1 MASDVGIVLYRPRM
15 ADNVGGVARAMAN
28 FGFDRMV
35 IADPA
40 TYHFDTRTA
49 VKAEHVVEQAYIAR
63 TFEEAVAPFTWVCGT
78 TSRTIRRRVALS
90 PREMAEE
97 AFRRVQAGGTA
108 CIVLGSENHGLT
120 DADIGRCDAICRIDT
135 SEEQPSIN
143 LAQAA
148 AILCYEL
155 HVAQRE
161 ARPPRQ
167 KAEMATREA
176 VDRLMDFS
184 REALLDAGF
193 LNPQQPHHILAE
205 LRRLL
210 VRAEPTKREVELL
223 TAAVKQVQR
232 SLVPVPRRK
241 GDPRGGA

>member
-1 MASDVGIVLYRPRM
+1 MAGEVGIVLYRPRM

-28 FGFDRMV
+28 FGFSRMV
-35 IADPA
+35 LADPA
-40 TYHFDTRTA
+40 TWHFDTRTA
-49 VKAEHVVEQAYIAR
+49 VKAEHVIENAYIAR
-63 TFEEAVAPFTWVCGT
+63 TFEEAVAPFAWVCGT

-97 AFRRVQAGGTA
+97 AFRRVEAGGSV
-108 CIVLGSENHGLT
+108 CVVLGSENHGLT
-120 DADIGRCDAICRIDT
+120 DADLERCDAICRIDT
-135 SEEQPSIN
+135 SAVQPSIN

-155 HVAQRE
+155 HVAQRKP
-161 ARPPRQ
+161 RPPRQ

-176 VDRLMDFS
+176 IDRLMEFS
-184 REALLDAGF
+184 REMLLDAGF
-193 LNPQQPHHILAE
+193 LNPQQPHLILAE

-210 VRAEPTKREVELL
+210 VRGEPTKREVELL

-232 SLVPVPRRK
+232 SLVPVPQRR
-241 GDPRGGA
+241 GTRN

>member
-1 MASDVGIVLYRPRM
+1 MASGVGIVLWRPRM

-28 FGFDRMV
+28 FGIERLV

-49 VKAEHVVEQAYIAR
+49 VKAEHLVENAWIAR
-63 TFEEAVAPFTWVCGT
+63 TFEEAVASFSWVCGT

-97 AFRRVQAGGTA
+97 AHRRVQAGA
-108 CIVLGSENHGLT
+108 SVCVVLGSENHGLT
-120 DADIGRCDAICRIDT
+120 DADLDRCDAICRIDT
-135 SEEQPSIN
+135 EELQPSIN

-155 HVAQRE
+155 HLATRRE
-161 ARPPRQ
+161 RAPRQ
-167 KAEMATREA
+167 RAEMATRESI
-176 VDRLMDFS
+176 DRLMEWA
-184 REALLDAGF
+184 REMLLDAGF
-193 LNPQQPHHILAE
+193 LNPQQPHRILAE

-210 VRAEPTKREVELL
+210 VRGEPTRREVELL

-232 SLVPVPRRK
+232 SLVPVPQRR
-241 GDPRGGA
+241 RRE

>member
-1 MASDVGIVLYRPRM
+1 MAGDVGIVLYKPRI
-15 ADNVGGVARAMAN
+15 ADNVGGVARAMVN

-49 VKAEHVVEQAYIAR
+49 VKSERVVENAYIAR

-78 TSRTIRRRVALS
+78 TSRVIRRRAALS
-90 PREMAEE
+90 PRQMAEE
-97 AFRRVQAGGTA
+97 AFRRVQAGGTV
-108 CIVLGSENHGLT
+108 CVVLGSENHGLT
-120 DADIGRCDAICRIDT
+120 DADVDRCDAICRIDT
-135 SEEQPSIN
+135 DEEQPSIN

-155 HVAQRE
+155 HVAQRQE
-161 ARPPRQ
+161 RLPRQ
-167 KAEMATREA
+167 QATMASRES
-176 VDRLMDFS
+176 VDRLVDFA
-184 REALLDAGF
+184 RTMLLDAGF
-193 LNPQQPHHILAE
+193 LNPQQPHLILAE

-210 VRAEPTKREVELL
+210 VRGEPTKREVELL

-232 SLVPVPRRK
+232 SLVPVPQRK
-241 GDPRGGA
+241 GP

>member
-1 MASDVGIVLYRPRM
+1 MGVGIVLYRPRM
-15 ADNVGGVARAMAN
+15 ADNVGGVARAMVN

-49 VKAEHVVEQAYIAR
+49 VKAERVVESAYIAR

-78 TSRTIRRRVALS
+78 TSRFIRRRPALS

-97 AFRRVQAGGTA
+97 AYRRVQAGGTA
-108 CIVLGSENHGLT
+108 CVVLGSENHGLT
-120 DADIGRCDAICRIDT
+120 DADIDRCDAICRIDT
-135 SEEQPSIN
+135 TEEQPSIN

-155 HVAQRE
+155 HVAQKQ

-167 KAEMATREA
+167 KAEMASRES

-184 REALLDAGF
+184 QQMLLDAGF
-193 LNPQQPHHILAE
+193 LNPQQPHLILAE
-205 LRRLL
+205 LRRML
-210 VRAEPTKREVELL
+210 VRGEPTKREVELL

-232 SLVPVPRRK
+232 SLLLPQRK
-241 GDPRGGA
+241 RD

>member
-1 MASDVGIVLYRPRM
+1 MAGEVGIVLYRPRM
-15 ADNVGGVARAMAN
+15 ADNVGGVARAMVN
-28 FGFDRMV
+28 FGFRRMV

-49 VKAEHVVEQAYIAR
+49 VKAEHVVESAYIAR

-78 TSRTIRRRVALS
+78 TSRTIRRRPALS

-108 CIVLGSENHGLT
+108 CVVLGSENHGLT
-120 DADIGRCDAICRIDT
+120 DQDIERCDAICRIDT
-135 SEEQPSIN
+135 TEDQPSIN

-155 HVAQRE
+155 HVAQRQE
-161 ARPPRQ
+161 RPPRQ
-167 KAEMATREA
+167 RAEMASRES
-176 VDRLMDFS
+176 VDRLMDYS
-184 REALLDAGF
+184 QQMLLDAGF
-193 LNPQQPHHILAE
+193 LNPQQPHLILAE
-205 LRRLL
+205 LRRML
-210 VRAEPTKREVELL
+210 VRGEPTKREVELV

-232 SLVPVPRRK
+232 SLLLPRK
-241 GDPRGGA
+241 PRD